1 MIKPDKYIAE
11 VKEVK
16 QATEDIKII
25 TVKLNKKFDFFPGQ
39 FVMFNVGGVNTEKG
53 HPIKKA
59 YSIASAPEKD
69 LEFCIK
75 IEKHPSFTREQINKW
90 KVGQK
95 FNIQGPFGNFLLKDV
110 NNLVFIAAGTG
121 IAPFMSML
129 RYVKN
134 KNITLFYSVKTESE
148 YLYKKELESLNI
160 KRIINL
166 TREKKQGF
174 LNGRLDKETL
184 KQNINKNSEFY
195 TCGPTEFI
203 KDVRN
208 NLLELS
214 VNKENI
220 HVDIWG

>member
-11 VKEVK
+11 IKAVK
-16 QATEDIKII
+16 QETEDIKTI
-25 TVKLNKKFDFFPGQ
+25 TVKVDKKFDFIQGQ
-39 FVMFNVGGVNTEKG
+39 FVMVSIDGVNTEKG

-59 YSIASAPEKD
+59 YSIASAPKKD

-95 FNIQGPFGNFLLKDV
+95 FNIQGPFGNFLLKEVDD
-110 NNLVFIAAGTG
+110 LVFIAAGTG

-134 KNITLFYSVKTESE
+134 KNIALFYSIKTEQE
-148 YLYKKELESLNI
+148 YLYKKELESFNI

-174 LNGRLDKETL
+174 LNGRLNKETL
-184 KQNINKNSEFY
+184 KKNINKKSEFY
-195 TCGPTEFI
+195 ICGPAEFI
-203 KDVRN
+203 KDIRN

-214 VNKENI
+214 IAKENI
-220 HVDIWG
+220 HVDLWG